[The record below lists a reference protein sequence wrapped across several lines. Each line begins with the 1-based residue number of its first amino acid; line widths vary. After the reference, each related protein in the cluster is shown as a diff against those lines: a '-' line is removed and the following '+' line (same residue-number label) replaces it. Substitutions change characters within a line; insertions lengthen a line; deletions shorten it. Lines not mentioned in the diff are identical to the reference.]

1 MIKKNDIVKFF
12 IGDEA
17 IIGRVKYMA
26 PGGFQKWKVFS
37 NTYGYNK
44 VFEIHQDN
52 LKLLEK
58 GQLFK
63 DLWWPNNFFIVL
75 DFYVKNGQ
83 IWLKIFGFTKFNI
96 KNIVAGKLVRLVER
110 E

>member
-37 NTYGYNK
+37 NAYGYNK
-44 VFEIHQDN
+44 VYEIHQDN
-52 LKLLEK
+52 LKLLKK

-63 DLWWPNNFFIVL
+63 GLCYKNFFMAL
-75 DFYVKNGQ
+75 DFYVKHGE
-83 IWLKIFGFTKFNI
+83 IWLKIFGFKKVSISNI
-96 KNIVAGKLVRLVER
+96 RTGRWFELVER

>member
-37 NTYGYNK
+37 NAYGYNR
-44 VFEIHQDN
+44 VYEIHQDN
-52 LKLLEK
+52 LKLLERNIINPFFLYRRFLLFLLLLPRS
-58 GQLFK
+58 QLFQLPHK
-63 DLWWPNNFFIVL
+63 KGAFPLYLGISGKFQSFF
-75 DFYVKNGQ
+75 Q
-83 IWLKIFGFTKFNI
+83 
-96 KNIVAGKLVRLVER
+96 
-110 E
+110 